1 MITTAKQKQLKTK
14 AQCTHCDEIVLNAIY
29 DDNDQHIFCCH
40 GCKAVFDILNL
51 KGLED
56 YYTIKEKAGSYKRR
70 SPVEVS
76 NRKYKH
82 LDDINFINEYSYKN
96 SYGDRTLE
104 FYLEGIHCLACLWLI
119 EKLSVLNKDIIT
131 SKLDMEKSIVTISIR
146 QSGKFSSVASEL
158 NQLGYKPHP
167 IKRDQKSFDLKNQEE
182 RRNLLRIGVAAAG
195 MSNIMLY
202 AISLYAGAEGQYAVI
217 FNILTVIFGI
227 PVLTYSA
234 YPFYQNAFN
243 SIQNRILSIDIPISI
258 ALIIGLAMGLYN
270 VMNGINEN
278 FFDSLTMLVFLLLI
292 SRYFLRKIQDKAL
305 STNDLHYFYV
315 GASVQRSKDKDHK
328 IFEEVHPKYIQ
339 QGDILRIDA
348 GEFIAAD
355 STIIDG
361 ESSLNSSLLTGESLP
376 VSVRVGDIVHAGTQ
390 NLTSPLL
397 IKVDKSLEKSR
408 IGEILKEVETGWS
421 LKAPIVQI
429 TDKMSYYF
437 ILGVFFIGLVLFT
450 KTLVSHDLKYAIEQ
464 TLTLL
469 IVTCPCALALATPL
483 AFTTAL
489 SRLAKNGILIKND
502 SILQKIS
509 ELKTIFFDKTGTLTL
524 GEVEIIDFK
533 ILQNTSN
540 SIFDIIFTLEQRSK
554 HPVAKALVKY
564 AKLHKAKKLDSITPL
579 EIPGIGVKAKI
590 GTNEYT
596 ISQKGIFENNNLIA
610 TYIIKD
616 SLRNDTIESLNNIK
630 KIGYNINILSGDL
643 KQNVFDIA
651 KQLEIDAQNVYAQVS
666 PEEKSR
672 IIKNSNNS
680 IMVGDGANDA
690 IALSHADVGVA
701 VYGSMDISLKAS
713 DVFLSIPGISA
724 ITTLIIVS
732 KETMKVIKRN
742 LALSLVY
749 NLLSVIGVFMGVI
762 SPLVAAIIMPLSSLT
777 IFVSTQIGTKEMRQ
791 VWKS

>member
-1 MITTAKQKQLKTK
+1 MITTAKQDRLKTK
-14 AQCTHCDEIVLNAIY
+14 TLCTHCDEIVINAVY

-56 YYTIKEKAGSYKRR
+56 YYTIKEQAGSFKRR

-76 NRKYKH
+76 SSKYRH

-119 EKLSVLNKDIIT
+119 EKLSNLNKDIIT
-131 SKLDMEKSIVTISIR
+131 SKLDMEKSIVTISIS
-146 QSGKFSSVASEL
+146 QAGKFSSVASEL

-167 IKRDQKSFDLKNQEE
+167 IKRDQKSFDLKNKEE

-202 AISLYAGAEGQYAVI
+202 AVSLYAGAKGQYAVI
-217 FNILTVIFGI
+217 FNVLTVIFGI

-234 YPFYQNAFN
+234 YPFYKNAFN
-243 SIQNRILSIDIPISI
+243 SIKNRILSIDIPISI
-258 ALIIGLAMGLYN
+258 ALIVGLGMGLYN
-270 VMNGINEN
+270 VANGINEN

-315 GASVQRSKDKDHK
+315 GASTQRSKDKDHK
-328 IFEEVHPKYIQ
+328 IFEEVHPKYIEP
-339 QGDILRIDA
+339 GDILKIDA

-361 ESSLNSSLLTGESLP
+361 ESALNSSLLTGESLP
-376 VSVRVGDIVHAGTQ
+376 VSVRIGDIVHAGTQ
-390 NLTSPLL
+390 NLTSTLI
-397 IKVDKSLEKSR
+397 IKVDKSVEKSR
-408 IGEILKEVETGWS
+408 IGEILKEVEDGWS
-421 LKAPIVQI
+421 LKAPIVQF

-437 ILGVFFIGLVLFT
+437 TLSVFFIGLVLFS
-450 KTLVSHDLKYAIEQ
+450 KTLASHELRYAIEQ

-469 IVTCPCALALATPL
+469 IITCPCALALATPL

-489 SRLAKNGILIKND
+489 SRLAQNGILIKDD

-509 ELKTIFFDKTGTLTL
+509 ELKTIFFDKTGTLTF
-524 GEVEIIDFK
+524 GEVEIVDFK
-533 ILQNTSN
+533 ILQNTKE
-540 SIFDIIFTLEQRSK
+540 SIFDLILTLEKNSK

-564 AKLHKAKKLDSITPL
+564 AQLHKAKELNSVIPL
-579 EIPGIGVKAKI
+579 EIPGIGVKTQI
-590 GTNEYT
+590 GVNEYK

-610 TYIIKD
+610 TYKIKD
-616 SLRNDTIESLNNIK
+616 SLRNDTIESLNEIK
-630 KIGYNINILSGDL
+630 RLGYSINILSGDL

-651 KQLEIDAQNVYAQVS
+651 NKIGIETKNVHAQVS

-672 IIKNSNNS
+672 IIKNSNSS

-713 DVFLSIPGISA
+713 DVFLSIPGVSA
-724 ITTLIIVS
+724 IPKLIIVS

-742 LALSLVY
+742 LVLSLLY
-749 NLLSVIGVFMGVI
+749 NILSVVGVFMEVI
-762 SPLVAAIIMPLSSLT
+762 SPLAAAIIMPLSSLT
-777 IFVSTQIGTKEMRQ
+777 IFISTQIGTKELRQ